1 MKPSCSLP
9 VESKSP
15 SCEWLKSGNEKGG
28 GTLPYRSLEVPTK
41 GPTASTIAPPPKKKK
56 KKRAIFFNERTFH
69 DCSRHQKGCDE
80 NNAFVYL
87 VACKGLPNDDVGVA
101 RGAAFQEI
109 QAGVGFKTGDFV
121 KPKFGGAAVV
131 RLGPPYIS
139 KTVVSKIG
147 FVTYIYDNGRSCD
160 YYPKKRFEMAG
171 FLKSFNIDLTIQ
183 VFLQKKKFFT
193 FLVPQGHSCHFSLE
207 TSSFFLRK

>member
-1 MKPSCSLP
+1 MTARDTRKDAMKTMPSCILLLAKGYRTMTSGWQGAPRFRRYGRESVSKPAISL
-9 VESKSP
+9 
-15 SCEWLKSGNEKGG
+15 N
-28 GTLPYRSLEVPTK
+28 RS
-41 GPTASTIAPPPKKKK
+41 S
-56 KKRAIFFNERTFH
+56 
-69 DCSRHQKGCDE
+69 
-80 NNAFVYL
+80 
-87 VACKGLPNDDVGVA
+87 
-101 RGAAFQEI
+101 
-109 QAGVGFKTGDFV
+109 
-121 KPKFGGAAVV
+121 GGATVV